1 MTPAIF
7 NAGPASSTSASGGAS
22 SVSPRAPK
30 QSLSQQ
36 DFLKLLT
43 IQLKNQDPL
52 KPIDDNSFVTTMA
65 QFTGLE
71 QSSQILTSLKQMGQ
85 SNKVLAA
92 SGMIGRQV
100 TVRDASGKETSGEVN
115 AVETTDRGVR
125 VKIADVLYPFEDIVR
140 VTPVPDPKR
149 S

>member
-1 MTPAIF
+1 MTPTPAT
-7 NAGPASSTSASGGAS
+7 ASPVSSTPASGSASGVS
-22 SVSPRAPK
+22 SRAPK
-30 QSLSQQ
+30 QSLNQQ

-92 SGMIGRQV
+92 SGMIGREV
-100 TVRDASGKETSGEVN
+100 TVRDSFGKETSGEVD
-115 AVETTDRGVR
+115 AVETTDRGVM
-125 VKIADVLYPFEDIVR
+125 VKIADVLYSFDDIVR
-140 VTPVPDPKR
+140 VAPVPETKR

>member
-1 MTPAIF
+1 MIPATLT
-7 NAGPASSTSASGGAS
+7 AGQTSLSSASGS
-22 SVSPRAPK
+22 SSGVPARTTK

-71 QSSQILTSLKQMGQ
+71 QSSQILSSLKQMGE
-85 SNKVLAA
+85 SNKILVA
-92 SGMIGRQV
+92 SGMIGREV
-100 TVRDASGKETSGEVN
+100 TVREPSGKDTTGEVS
-115 AVETTDRGVR
+115 AVETTEQGVM
-125 VKIADVLYPFEDIVR
+125 VKIADALFSFDNIVR
-140 VTPVPDPKR
+140 VAPVSKTKQP
-149 S
+149 

>member
-1 MTPAIF
+1 MTPATLT
-7 NAGPASSTSASGGAS
+7 AGPASSTSALGGAS
-22 SVSPRAPK
+22 SVSSRAPK

-92 SGMIGRQV
+92 SGMIGREV
-100 TVRDASGKETSGEVN
+100 TVRDAFGKETSGEVN
-115 AVETTDRGVR
+115 AVETTDRGVM
-125 VKIADVLYPFEDIVR
+125 VKIADVLYSFDDIVR
-140 VTPVPDPKR
+140 VAPVPDSKR

>member
-1 MTPAIF
+1 MSPSAL
-7 NAGPASSTSASGGAS
+7 STIPTSSASPSGGNS
-22 SVSPRAPK
+22 GVSMRAAK

-71 QSSQILTSLKQMGQ
+71 QSSQILSSLKQMGQ
-85 SNKVLAA
+85 SNKVLVA
-92 SGMIGRQV
+92 SGMIGREV
-100 TVRDASGKETSGEVN
+100 TVRDPSGKETSGEVS
-115 AVETTDRGVR
+115 AVETTDQGVL
-125 VKIADVLYPFEDIVR
+125 VKIADALFPFDSIVR
-140 VTPVPDPKR
+140 VAPVTESKQP
-149 S
+149 

>member
-1 MTPAIF
+1 MSPATLSAIPTSS
-7 NAGPASSTSASGGAS
+7 ASTSGGTSGVPMRTA
-22 SVSPRAPK
+22 K

-71 QSSQILTSLKQMGQ
+71 QSSQILSSLKQMGQ
-85 SNKVLAA
+85 SNKILVA
-92 SGMIGRQV
+92 SGMIGREV
-100 TVRDASGKETSGEVN
+100 TVRDPSGNETSGEVG
-115 AVETTDRGVR
+115 AVETTDQGVM
-125 VKIADVLYPFEDIVR
+125 VKIAHTLFPFDNIVR
-140 VTPVPDPKR
+140 VAPVSESKQP
-149 S
+149 